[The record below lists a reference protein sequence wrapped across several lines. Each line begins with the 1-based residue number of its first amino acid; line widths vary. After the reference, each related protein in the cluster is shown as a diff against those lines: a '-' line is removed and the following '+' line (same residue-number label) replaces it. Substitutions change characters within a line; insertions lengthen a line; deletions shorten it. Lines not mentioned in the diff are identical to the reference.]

1 MIVSRALILSAALL
15 SALLAAQTPWAAGV
29 AAAPVSARE
38 RAVEIVA
45 ALEDYRASLDTLMP
59 LRERELAGAVRLR
72 ERRREFLERGVISR
86 KEFEETEVAVA
97 RAEEKVEETRRAI
110 AAADQAMAE
119 ATTAR
124 ALAGLPPLGSGG
136 YEQSAGLIRY
146 NGPAAWSLK
155 PDTARLRQF
164 FAARFGRPLPVS
176 AFGQTPLHD
185 RMGFDHRDA
194 LDVAVHPES
203 PEGRAL
209 MDYLRAARIPF
220 IASWG
225 AVPGSA
231 SGAHIHVGQPSP
243 RISVRR

>member
-1 MIVSRALILSAALL
+1 M
-15 SALLAAQTPWAAGV
+15 
-29 AAAPVSARE
+29 
-38 RAVEIVA
+38 
-45 ALEDYRASLDTLMP
+45 
-59 LRERELAGAVRLR
+59 
-72 ERRREFLERGVISR
+72 
-86 KEFEETEVAVA
+86 
-97 RAEEKVEETRRAI
+97 
-110 AAADQAMAE
+110 
-119 ATTAR
+119 
-124 ALAGLPPLGSGG
+124 
-136 YEQSAGLIRY
+136 
-146 NGPAAWSLK
+146 

-194 LDVAVHPES
+194 LDVAVHPDS